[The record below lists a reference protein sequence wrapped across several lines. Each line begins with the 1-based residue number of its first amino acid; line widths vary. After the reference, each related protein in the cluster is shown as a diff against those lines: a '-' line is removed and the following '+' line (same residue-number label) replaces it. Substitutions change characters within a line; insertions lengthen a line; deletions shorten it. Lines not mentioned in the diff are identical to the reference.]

1 MALKSLIPPL
11 TQSILFRTVLLGLLL
26 AASLPSF
33 AQQTPLQVVTAMVQN
48 EKQARQHGTFFR
60 YTSVERSS
68 RTDGHLWLENV
79 VETPDGLLRR
89 LIAEDGK
96 PVSADRAAAED
107 RRIAALAA
115 DPSALRAADADR
127 RADEARL
134 VRLLGILPQ
143 AFLFTANGMR
153 GDCVRIDFRPNPTF
167 EPSSYDERVVHG
179 LAGAIL
185 IRMPAERLCGIEGH
199 LTDRV
204 SFGFGLL
211 GHIDQGSHFS
221 VTRVPVTPIDWKSS
235 HIDVHV
241 DGKVLLF
248 KSISRDEDATHTGAE
263 ALPPHLSLAEA
274 AALTRPAALQPVSLP
289 PAIQ

>member
-1 MALKSLIPPL
+1 MNLK
-11 TQSILFRTVLLGLLL
+11 LFTFPSRLFTLFCTVLTGFLL
-26 AASLPSF
+26 AAALPSL
-33 AQQTPLQVVTAMVQN
+33 AQQQTPLQMVTAMVQN
-48 EKQARQHGTFFR
+48 EKQARQHRTYFR

-68 RTDGHLWLENV
+68 RTDGHLWRESV

-96 PVSADRAAAED
+96 PLTADRAAAEE
-107 RRIAALAA
+107 RHIAALAA

-134 VRLLGILPQ
+134 GRLLGILPQ
-143 AFLFTANGMR
+143 AFLFTADGMQ
-153 GDCVRIDFRPNPTF
+153 GDCVRISFRPNPTYA
-167 EPSSYDERVVHG
+167 PSTYDERVVHG

-185 IRMPAERLCGIEGH
+185 ISMPAERLCGIQGH
-199 LTDRV
+199 LVDRV
-204 SFGFGLL
+204 TFGFGLL

-221 VTRVPVTPIDWKSS
+221 VTRVPVTPTDWKSS

-248 KSISRDEDATHTGAE
+248 KSISRDEDATHSSAE
-263 ALPPHLSLAEA
+263 PLPPNLSLTEA
-274 AALTRPAALQPVSLP
+274 AALTRPASVAPTGQ
-289 PAIQ
+289 